1 MTKEDR
7 GHYAKKNSPSF
18 VARPEIV
25 EEINRHAAK
34 KGLPCAAAFKVAK
47 ETGVDPKEVGATL
60 DSLEITIT
68 NCQLGLFGYEEGKS
82 SSLKSMETIP
92 GDLEEAIRSSLIEGK
107 ITCKEA
113 WGISEKLGKGKM
125 EVSSACETMELKIVT
140 CQLGAF
146 K

>member
-7 GHYAKKNSPSF
+7 GHYAKKNSPNF
-18 VARPEIV
+18 VARPEII
-25 EEINRHAAK
+25 EEINKHTSK
-34 KGLPCAAAFKVAK
+34 KGFPCAAAFKVAK

-60 DSLEITIT
+60 DSLEIAIT

-82 SSLKSMETIP
+82 STLKSMEIILE
-92 GDLEEAIRSSLIEGK
+92 DLEEAIRSSLIDGR

-113 WGISEKLGKGKM
+113 WEVAAKLGKGKM
-125 EVSSACETMELKIVT
+125 EVSSACETMEVKIFA

-146 K
+146 G